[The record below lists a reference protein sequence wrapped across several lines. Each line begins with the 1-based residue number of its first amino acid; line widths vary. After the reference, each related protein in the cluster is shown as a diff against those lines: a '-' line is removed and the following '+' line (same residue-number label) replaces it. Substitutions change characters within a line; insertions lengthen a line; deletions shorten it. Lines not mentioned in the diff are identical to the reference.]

1 MKSAQ
6 NRLPRDLNAVSA
18 TIILFG
24 YLIAPALCIL
34 WIAVIAILVT
44 RLQGI
49 HANDQILRVIH
60 DIMPAISILTPFIS
74 GGAAVLISL
83 WLIPKSLK
91 DTSPNGAAWVRGS
104 WRAIAEGFV
113 IGVILGAVA
122 TVMSKAMTHH
132 VDYRDMSPVVQMLLR
147 PGLLQVL
154 SAVSIVLCGPPA
166 EEIVFRGV
174 LFGGYRKS
182 FGPIWA
188 TLLTTLL
195 FLALHLP
202 KVLYYMPALAGA
214 SGASLAAL
222 WCRLRSGAI
231 GPAVALHVGYN
242 ALALSFF

>member
-222 WCRLRSGAI
+222 WCRLRSGDI
-231 GPAVALHVGYN
+231 GHAVALDVGYN
-242 ALALSFF
+242 AMELSFF